1 MRNSIYE
8 SASIYK
14 YLVEIKICERL
25 SQIAIKHIMTILITM
40 YSLGYR
46 GKTVDFSRNSPHH
59 RTTIAHFLNQGK
71 WDDRA
76 VEKILKQA
84 VIERIYGEAERTGQ
98 PILCIVDDTIAS
110 KTKPSSQALHP
121 IQDAGFHYSHL
132 KRKQDYGHQAVS
144 LLLSCNG
151 ITLHYAVVLYDKET
165 ASKIQ
170 IVCELAAE
178 LPIVP
183 VISYFLCDSWY
194 TCKEVMNAFFAKG
207 FYSVAALKTNR
218 IIFPCGIRQQIGEFA
233 KYLRKSDRNVRLVTV
248 GSRQFYVYRYEGAL
262 NGVDSAV
269 VLLCYPKDSFRKV
282 GTLRAFLC
290 TDCALST
297 EYILD
302 LYSRRWQIEVFFR
315 RCKSQLAFD
324 QYQIRSSLGIRRF
337 WLLTSLA
344 YFFCCSAPV
353 ELPSFDAGLAFFR
366 NQISRERISFIYFAG
381 LHHADLDDL
390 LALAA

>member
-1 MRNSIYE
+1 
-8 SASIYK
+8 
-14 YLVEIKICERL
+14 
-25 SQIAIKHIMTILITM
+25 MTILITM
-40 YSLGYR
+40 YSVGYR
-46 GKTVDFSRNSPHH
+46 GKTVDFSRNSLHH

-71 WDDRA
+71 WDDTA
-76 VEKILKQA
+76 VEKILKQT

-132 KRKQDYGHQAVS
+132 KKKQDYGHQAVS

-151 ITLHYAVVLYDKET
+151 ITLPYAVVLYDKET

-194 TCKEVMNAFFAKG
+194 TCKEVMNAFLLKG
-207 FYSVAALKTNR
+207 FYTTAALKTNR

-233 KYLRKSDRNVRLVTV
+233 KYLRKSDNHVRLVTV
-248 GSRQFYVYRYEGAL
+248 GSRQFYVYRYEGSL

-269 VLLCYPKDSFRKV
+269 VLLCYPKDSFQKT
-282 GTLRAFLC
+282 GALKAFLS
-290 TDCALST
+290 TDCSLST
-297 EYILD
+297 QQILD

-324 QYQIRSSLGIRRF
+324 QYQIRSSQGIRRF

-344 YFFCCSAPV
+344 YFFCCSAPIA
-353 ELPSFDAGLAFFR
+353 LPSFDAGLAFFR

>member
-1 MRNSIYE
+1 
-8 SASIYK
+8 
-14 YLVEIKICERL
+14 
-25 SQIAIKHIMTILITM
+25 MTILITM
-40 YSLGYR
+40 YSVGYR
-46 GKTVDFSRNSPHH
+46 GKTVDFSRNSLHH

-71 WDDRA
+71 WDDTA

-132 KRKQDYGHQAVS
+132 KKKQDYGHQAVS

-151 ITLHYAVVLYDKET
+151 ITLPYAVVLYDKET

-194 TCKEVMNAFFAKG
+194 TCKEVMNAFLLKG
-207 FYSVAALKTNR
+207 FYTTAALKTNR

-248 GSRQFYVYRYEGAL
+248 GSRQFYVYRYEGSL

-269 VLLCYPKDSFRKV
+269 VLLCYPKDSFQKT
-282 GTLRAFLC
+282 GALKAFLS
-290 TDCALST
+290 TDCSLST
-297 EYILD
+297 QQILD

-324 QYQIRSSLGIRRF
+324 QYQIRSSQGIRRF

-344 YFFCCSAPV
+344 YFFCCSAPIA
-353 ELPSFDAGLAFFR
+353 LPSFDAGLAFFR